1 MTNFGLTPEQHAAIA
16 RELYEAERTV
26 RPVALLT
33 ERFPAMTQEDA
44 YAIQREGLKLRLADG
59 ARIVGRKI
67 GITSRGMMKQ
77 LNCDTPDFGCLL
89 AHTEIPEGG
98 ACKRDELNVPIVEGE
113 LAFIMGEDLDG
124 GAVSAAR
131 VAAATAWVVPCF
143 EICDA
148 RFPSWKVT
156 VRDTISDNAGAARF
170 MTGGTPKRL
179 NEINARTIGMVI
191 EKNGALLGSA
201 AGAEVM
207 GSPVASVAWLANT
220 LLRFGDCLKKGD
232 VVLSGS
238 FMGADPAKAGDC
250 YTVCLDGFPPLSLR
264 FV

>member
-44 YAIQREGLKLRLADG
+44 YAIQREGLKLRRADG

-98 ACKRDELNVPIVEGE
+98 ACKRAELNVPIVEGE

-156 VRDTISDNAGAARF
+156 VRDTISDNAG
-170 MTGGTPKRL
+170 
-179 NEINARTIGMVI
+179 
-191 EKNGALLGSA
+191 
-201 AGAEVM
+201 
-207 GSPVASVAWLANT
+207 VA
-220 LLRFGDCLKKGD
+220 
-232 VVLSGS
+232 
-238 FMGADPAKAGDC
+238 
-250 YTVCLDGFPPLSLR
+250 
-264 FV
+264 